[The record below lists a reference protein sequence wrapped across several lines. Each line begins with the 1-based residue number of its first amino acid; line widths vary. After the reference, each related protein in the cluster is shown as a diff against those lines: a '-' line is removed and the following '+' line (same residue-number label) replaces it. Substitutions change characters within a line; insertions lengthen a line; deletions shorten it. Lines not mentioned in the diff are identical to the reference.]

1 MTSPHPPQTFI
12 KFNQFNNRELVLEL
26 ECSLILLEQTDLSY
40 LALGNSGLGVLEGE
54 AQGIRTL
61 SPTKDPCN
69 RLGSHQAP
77 LTRTRKKEEIN

>member
-1 MTSPHPPQTFI
+1 MLTNSTG
-12 KFNQFNNRELVLEL
+12 
-26 ECSLILLEQTDLSY
+26 TDGSY
-40 LALGNSGLGVLEGE
+40 LALGNSGLAVLEGE

-77 LTRTRKKEEIN
+77 LTRPREKEEIELNLHKNDNIKENWHKNREKERKARR